1 MNPLNMRVASNIF
14 MQKTNDH
21 HLKSQYMHYKNGT
34 SLPPTFTTTTLCLLV
49 IDPSFFVLF
58 VKGFL
63 SLISLSLS
71 QTKKKKQR
79 EKREKT
85 EREKWLFQGLH
96 SAWSPSLLSFSPL
109 FCKWLRHNL
118 PLLLLH
124 PQVTVYMFSF
134 SFSLLFSVCFPGK
147 TFTWLCLHSVLLILG
162 LKTENCMMFSFLIMF
177 FLLLF
182 INKKTI
188 CYMLY
193 VIFVFHI

>member
-71 QTKKKKQR
+71 QTIKKKQR

-85 EREKWLFQGLH
+85 EREMAVSRASLGGVTIIAIFFAVILQV
-96 SAWSPSLLSFSPL
+96 AQAQSPSPAPTPTSDGIHVFFFFFSIVFCLFPRKNFHMALS
-109 FCKWLRHNL
+109 
-118 PLLLLH
+118 
-124 PQVTVYMFSF
+124 SF
-134 SFSLLFSVCFPGK
+134 GAFNSWS
-147 TFTWLCLHSVLLILG
+147 
-162 LKTENCMMFSFLIMF
+162 
-177 FLLLF
+177 
-182 INKKTI
+182 
-188 CYMLY
+188 
-193 VIFVFHI
+193 